1 MSSNDS
7 TAVYGGRTLS
17 DRVDD
22 RRRQLLDAGFRILA
36 DEGGS
41 ALTMRAVTRAAQ
53 LSPRYFYE
61 SFASREE
68 LLFAVFDQ
76 TVQRVQA
83 VVAEAV
89 RTADDHP
96 AARIRAAF
104 DSATR
109 LFEDDPRIVR
119 VVLRNAFAE
128 NALRDHAYAALP
140 GFVLATAVDLAGE
153 FSSDVVALQLDVS
166 ALSGS
171 VVTLFMDWTEGR
183 LDVTRTEFVDYCT
196 NLAVG
201 IISRQADAMG
211 QLTATP

>member
-89 RTADDHP
+89 RAADDHP

-153 FSSDVVALQLDVS
+153 IPADVVALQLDVS

-171 VVTLFMDWTEGR
+171 VVTLFLDWTEGR
-183 LDVTRTEFVDYCT
+183 LDVTHTAFVDYCT
-196 NLAVG
+196 NLAAG
-201 IISRQADAMG
+201 IISRQADVTG
-211 QLTATP
+211 QLTASP